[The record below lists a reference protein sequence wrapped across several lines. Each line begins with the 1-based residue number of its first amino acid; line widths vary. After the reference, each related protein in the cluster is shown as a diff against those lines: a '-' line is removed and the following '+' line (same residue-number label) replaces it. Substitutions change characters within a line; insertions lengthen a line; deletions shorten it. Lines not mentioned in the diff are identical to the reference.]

1 MRNSP
6 VYPTENDPFSSDI
19 GTNYYAEKT
28 AKEAIEFFDRKLKY
42 IEENMDKVAPQV
54 YEKQTKKMMIEREL
68 VEKMRAAKMIK
79 PQK

>member
-1 MRNSP
+1 
-6 VYPTENDPFSSDI
+6 
-19 GTNYYAEKT
+19 
-28 AKEAIEFFDRKLKY
+28 
-42 IEENMDKVAPQV
+42 MDKVAPQV